1 MKTAQDT
8 CALNTPGDL
17 PNPGIIPMSPA
28 TPALAGGFFTTS
40 TTWEAP
46 RIIEGIETQNEFRKF
61 NQQFQEN
68 DFISFNN
75 NLYYLGIL

>member
-8 CALNTPGDL
+8 FALNTPGDL

-40 TTWEAP
+40 TVWEAQ
-46 RIIEGIETQNEFRKF
+46 RIIEGI
-61 NQQFQEN
+61 
-68 DFISFNN
+68 
-75 NLYYLGIL
+75 

>member
-8 CALNTPGDL
+8 FALNTPGDL

-40 TTWEAP
+40 TIWEAHKDY
-46 RIIEGIETQNEFRKF
+46 RGDLDTK
-61 NQQFQEN
+61 
-68 DFISFNN
+68 
-75 NLYYLGIL
+75 